1 MVAERTA
8 SVSTGGGGSSGGG
21 GGGDTGAQA
30 EEEET
35 VVVTIYLHVF
45 DVLDVV
51 GSDKAEFV
59 PLSYFP
65 LFRDPPVTSMIW

>member
-1 MVAERTA
+1 MVVERTA
-8 SVSTGGGGSSGGG
+8 SVCTGGGGSSGG

-35 VVVTIYLHVF
+35 VVVMIYLHIF

-51 GSDKAEFV
+51 GSDKAELV

-65 LFRDPPVTSMIW
+65 FFRDPPVTSMIW